1 GSGTAILRSPD
12 SGATWAPKAHTGV
25 PSNIGLTSIGCAN
38 ANFCLAAD
46 SAGNELVRTTDGGD
60 TANTVTPSTNPVFA
74 VGFASATR
82 AVAVGARGATVVSDS
97 GGSTWSPVGGRVSGS
112 GYHGVH
118 AQSALAAQAGGD
130 NGTIARTTDG
140 GQSWFTVGVP
150 TSNAIRSS
158 SFPTAS
164 AGYALDDGGGAFKTN
179 HGRASRAVLHPGT
192 TPHPAADSA
201 PGPRPG

>member
-1 GSGTAILRSPD
+1 
-12 SGATWAPKAHTGV
+12 
-25 PSNIGLTSIGCAN
+25 
-38 ANFCLAAD
+38 
-46 SAGNELVRTTDGGD
+46 
-60 TANTVTPSTNPVFA
+60 
-74 VGFASATR
+74 
-82 AVAVGARGATVVSDS
+82 
-97 GGSTWSPVGGRVSGS
+97 WSPVGGRVSGS

-118 AQSALAAQAGGD
+118 AQSAAVAQAGGD

-179 HGRASRAVLHPGT
+179 NGGASWGVLNSGT
-192 TPHPAADSA
+192 TAPPSAIYAPDPSRVLLLGPPRVRPSTHRGKPFRAA
-201 PGPRPG
+201 RRQ